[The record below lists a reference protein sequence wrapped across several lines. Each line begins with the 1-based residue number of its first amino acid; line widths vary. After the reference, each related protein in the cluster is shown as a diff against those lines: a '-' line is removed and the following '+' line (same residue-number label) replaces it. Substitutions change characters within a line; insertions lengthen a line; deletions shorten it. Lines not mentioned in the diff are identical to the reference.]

1 MQLQAFM
8 FMGRPGSGKGTQ
20 SNLLIESLKKIDP
33 DHSVLHLETGAEFRK
48 LFKPDGN
55 FTSRL
60 GKKTID
66 AGILM
71 PVFMTVYAWG
81 NVLVEKFD
89 GTQHLIFDGT
99 PRKLIE
105 AKLIEEVFPFYG
117 LIANVIYLDAHVEET
132 TKRLLLRAEQQG
144 RKDDTHAGIA
154 KRHSEYEK
162 QVQPTLDYLRKHE
175 GVRFHD
181 IDGIGTIP
189 EVHARILEALKL
201 G

>member
-1 MQLQAFM
+1 M

-20 SNLLIESLKKIDP
+20 ANLLIETLKKLDP
-33 DHSVLHLETGAEFRK
+33 AHGVLHVETGAEFRK
-48 LFKPDGN
+48 IFKADGN

-81 NVLVEKFD
+81 NILVEKFD
-89 GTQHLIFDGT
+89 GTQHVIFDGT

-105 AKLIEEVFPFYG
+105 AKLVEEVFPFYG
-117 LIANVIYLDAHVEET
+117 LTANVIYLDVHQEET
-132 TKRLLLRAEQQG
+132 TQRLILRGQTQG
-144 RKDDTHAGIA
+144 RKDDNHAGIA
-154 KRHSEYEK
+154 KRHSEYD
-162 QVQPTLDYLRKHE
+162 VQIQPSINYLRQHE

-181 IDGIGTIP
+181 VDGVGTIE
-189 EVHARILEALKL
+189 EVHGRIVKALGL
-201 G
+201 